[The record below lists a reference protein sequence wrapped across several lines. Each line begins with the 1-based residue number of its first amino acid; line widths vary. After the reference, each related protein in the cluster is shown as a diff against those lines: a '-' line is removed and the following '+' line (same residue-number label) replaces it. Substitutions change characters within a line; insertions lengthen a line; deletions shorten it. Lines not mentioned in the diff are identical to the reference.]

1 MFYLNPLYSKKY
13 FATGRETKNM
23 KAKTATSLEEL
34 NLQITQKFTTLSKR
48 LQQVAEYILDNPNGI
63 AFGTVV
69 MIAKDATVHPS
80 TLIRFA
86 NAFGFSGFSDM
97 QKLYQKKLLQE
108 SSSYEDR
115 IKLVKDDS
123 SLDEQNATSKLL
135 NQFSDANSHAMTY
148 LKDNIDSEDLE
159 KARLILSN
167 ADIIHVKAVRR
178 SFPIASYL
186 AYLLNHI
193 NTRCYLLDGVGGM
206 HKEQE
211 HLIREK
217 DALVV
222 ISFHPYASETQSTVD
237 AAIAKGTPIILFTDS
252 PLSPLKEHATVC
264 FTVKEA
270 EIYSFRSLTAT
281 MCLVQSLAISLAH

>member
-1 MFYLNPLYSKKY
+1 
-13 FATGRETKNM
+13 M
-23 KAKTATSLEEL
+23 KAKTVTSLEEL
-34 NLQITQKFTTLSKR
+34 NSEIARKFSTLSKR
-48 LQQVAEYILDNPNGI
+48 LQQVAEYVLDNPNGI
-63 AFGTVV
+63 AFSTVV
-69 MIAKDATVHPS
+69 VIARDAKVHPS

-86 NAFGFSGFSDM
+86 NAFNFSGFSDM
-97 QKLYQKKLLQE
+97 QKLYQSKLLKD

-123 SLDEQNATSKLL
+123 SLDAENAISILL
-135 NQFSDANSHAMTY
+135 KKFSDANSHAMSY
-148 LKDNIDSEDLE
+148 LKDNINSEDLE
-159 KARLILSN
+159 KARFILSK

-217 DALVV
+217 DAVIV

-237 AAIAKGTPIILFTDS
+237 AALAKGTPIILFTDS
-252 PLSPLKEHATVC
+252 ALSPLKEYADVC

-281 MCLVQSLAISLAH
+281 MCLVQSIAISLAH

>member
-1 MFYLNPLYSKKY
+1 MN
-13 FATGRETKNM
+13 
-23 KAKTATSLEEL
+23 AKTATTLEDL
-34 NLQITQKFTTLSKR
+34 NAEITQKFSNLSKR
-48 LQQVAEYILDNPNGI
+48 LQQVAEYVLDNPNGI

-97 QKLYQKKLLQE
+97 QKLFQKKLLQE

-115 IKLVKDDS
+115 INLVKNDS
-123 SLDEQNATSKLL
+123 SLDDQNASLNLL
-135 NQFSDANSHAMTY
+135 KQFSDANSRAMDY
-148 LKDNIDSEDLE
+148 LTDNIDSEDLE

-193 NTRCYLLDGVGGM
+193 NVRCYLLDGVGGM

-217 DALVV
+217 DAVIV

-252 PLSPLKEHATVC
+252 PLSPLIEHANVC

-270 EIYSFRSLTAT
+270 EIHSFRSLTAT

>member
-1 MFYLNPLYSKKY
+1 M
-13 FATGRETKNM
+13 TKI
-23 KAKTATSLEEL
+23 TTVSSLEEL
-34 NLQITQKFTTLSKR
+34 NSEITQNFSKLSKR
-48 LQQVAEYILDNPNGI
+48 LQQVAEYVLENPNGI

-86 NAFGFSGFSDM
+86 NAFGFTGFSDM
-97 QKLYQKKLLQE
+97 QKLFQKKLLQE

-115 IKLVKDDS
+115 IKLVQDDAN
-123 SLDEQNATSKLL
+123 LDQKNATSKLL
-135 NQFSDANSHAMTY
+135 DQFSQANSHALNY
-148 LKDNIDSEDLE
+148 LKDNINADDLE
-159 KARLILSN
+159 QARMILSK
-167 ADIIHVKAVRR
+167 ADTIHVKAVRR

-193 NTRCYLLDGVGGM
+193 NVRCYLLDGVGGM

-211 HLIREK
+211 HLIRK
-217 DALVV
+217 NDAVIV

-270 EIYSFRSLTAT
+270 EVYSFRSLTAT